1 MQKSKSYQT
10 KTKIKEKVFD
20 PLMDQT
26 EVEDLYV
33 NKIEETNETM
43 QEVFDPF
50 MDQTND
56 QKEYKTLN
64 EIKED
69 IQDSTWNQI
78 EKNVTCEIEDRV
90 ANANGRFPCKYCT
103 QTFSKNI
110 YAISHEKKSCK
121 SRSNKI

>member
-1 MQKSKSYQT
+1 MEDFHVEIVTKI
-10 KTKIKEKVFD
+10 KTKIKEKVFN
-20 PLMDQT
+20 Q
-26 EVEDLYV
+26 
-33 NKIEETNETM
+33 IENQKPNETM

-64 EIKED
+64 S
-69 IQDSTWNQI
+69 IQDSTWNLT
-78 EKNVTCEIEDRV
+78 EKKVMCEIEDRV
-90 ANANGRFPCKYCT
+90 ANANGRFPCNYCT

>member
-1 MQKSKSYQT
+1 MKRNHAKKANLTRQKPKSWKRFLIHLWTRQKLNEIENQT
-10 KTKIKEKVFD
+10 TS
-20 PLMDQT
+20 
-26 EVEDLYV
+26 
-33 NKIEETNETM
+33 
-43 QEVFDPF
+43 EVFDPF

-69 IQDSTWNQI
+69 IQDSTWNQT
-78 EKNVTCEIEDRV
+78 EKKVTCENEDRV
-90 ANANGRFPCKYCT
+90 ANSNGRFPCKYCT